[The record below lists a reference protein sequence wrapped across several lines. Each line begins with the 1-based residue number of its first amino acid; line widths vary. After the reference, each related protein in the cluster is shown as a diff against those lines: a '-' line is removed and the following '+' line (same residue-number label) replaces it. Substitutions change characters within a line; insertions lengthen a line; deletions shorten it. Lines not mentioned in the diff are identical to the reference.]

1 MPPGKYR
8 ICTLHAEKELEEWIR
23 SKYQE
28 AAEEAIKTGE
38 KIPTMGPFIEALLT
52 KIMQMEKRGEIKIK
66 IDPKE
71 VKIPRRT

>member
-8 ICTLHAEKELEEWIR
+8 VCTLHAEKDLEEWLR

-28 AAEEAIKTGE
+28 AVEEAIKTGA
-38 KIPTMGPFIEALLT
+38 KVPSMGPFIEALLT

-71 VKIPRRT
+71 VNIARRS

>member
-28 AAEEAIKTGE
+28 AAEEAIKAGE

-52 KIMQMEKRGEIKIK
+52 KIMHMEKRGEIKIK
-66 IDPKE
+66 VDPKE
-71 VKIPRRT
+71 VKIARRT